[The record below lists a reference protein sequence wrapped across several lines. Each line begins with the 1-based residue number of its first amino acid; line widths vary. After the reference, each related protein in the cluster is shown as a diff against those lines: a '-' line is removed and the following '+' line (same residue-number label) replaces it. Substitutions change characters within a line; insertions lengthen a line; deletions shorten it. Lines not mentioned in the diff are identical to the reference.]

1 MQKNLSFCLS
11 AKLESIHGKT
21 YSATDIF
28 GKEFSYSTYS
38 QHKNLDELKAS
49 VKWDDANFF
58 VRSVEIGGQGGI
70 ASQRTFSTP
79 IKIMGK
85 Y

>member
-28 GKEFSYSTYS
+28 GKLFSYSTYS
-38 QHKNLDELKAS
+38 HKNLDELKAF

-58 VRSVEIGGQGGI
+58 VRSVEIDGQGCI
-70 ASQRTFSTP
+70 ASQRAFSTP

>member
-1 MQKNLSFCLS
+1 MQKKLSFCLS

-28 GKEFSYSTYS
+28 GKLFSYSTYS
-38 QHKNLDELKAS
+38 HKNLDELKAS

-58 VRSVEIGGQGGI
+58 VRSVEIDGQGCI